1 MNLLYG
7 QDLVN
12 ELRKLA
18 ENVKSRLWIAVPYI
32 GNAVAVKKILG
43 EEWINN
49 KDVSVR
55 LLTDIN
61 EQNNFNSGTLKLF
74 YQEGI
79 IRSLVGLHAKIYIV
93 DNKCVITSAN
103 LTSTAF
109 SKRHEVGFVLSEED
123 MNQSITFFEMLW
135 KKSIDVTEKNIG
147 TIINNEN
154 NSSEERNGI
163 KLPSLWKLP
172 EKKVKFKYWLKPIG
186 TKENPIPHDKL
197 FNRTT
202 DFMHFAVT
210 PKSVRKNDI
219 LIAYGTG
226 TNKLLSVYKVNEK
239 PEIVKNNEVWRERF
253 PWEAEAENLTRNFG
267 KNWFA
272 LNFNPF
278 SLVEEYLSENPTGY
292 ITNVKGKTL
301 GGINYSKDK
310 IELDENFAEFVIE
323 KMNQNN

>member
-7 QDLVN
+7 QELVC
-12 ELRKLA
+12 ELRELV
-18 ENVKSRLWIAVPYI
+18 ENVKNRLWIAVPYI
-32 GNAVAVKKILG
+32 GNVVAVKQILG
-43 EEWINN
+43 EEWISN
-49 KDVSVR
+49 KNVSVR

-61 EQNNFNSGTLKLF
+61 EQNNFNSDTLKLF
-74 YQEGI
+74 YEVGVI
-79 IRSLVGLHAKIYIV
+79 KSLVGLHAKIYII
-93 DNKCVITSAN
+93 DNKCLITSAN

-109 SKRHEVGFVLSEED
+109 SKRHEVGFILSDED
-123 MNQSITFFEMLW
+123 IVQSITFFELLW
-135 KKSIDVTEKNIG
+135 RKSIDVLEKDLRI
-147 TIINNEN
+147 IINNKN

-172 EKKVKFKYWLKPIG
+172 EKKVKIKYWLKPIG
-186 TKENPIPHDKL
+186 TKENPISNDRL
-197 FNRTT
+197 FNRIT
-202 DFMHFAVT
+202 DLMHFAVT
-210 PKSVRKNDI
+210 PKSVRKNDV
-219 LIAYGTG
+219 LIVYGTG

-239 PEIVKNNEVWRERF
+239 PEIVKNNEAWRERF
-253 PWEAEAENLTRNFG
+253 PWELEAENLTRNFG

-278 SLVEEYLSENPTGY
+278 ALVEEYLSKNPTGY

-310 IELDENFAEFVIE
+310 IELDKNFAEFVIE